1 MSDFETER
9 FHRWLSA
16 LHQSPKDLLG
26 DPKDYTFL
34 MHQPRARTSTREGRP
49 MAENTTTNNPEYL
62 FAVKDQENESISW
75 TRPEEIDKLSD
86 DSPEDPPAIVI
97 IDAAFWNAEGFWD
110 DADPFEEISDQ
121 FGLSGITE
129 CVYEPY
135 GAATF
140 SSALAQ
146 LLADPRFQRDDSI

>member
-1 MSDFETER
+1 MT
-9 FHRWLSA
+9 
-16 LHQSPKDLLG
+16 
-26 DPKDYTFL
+26 
-34 MHQPRARTSTREGRP
+34 
-49 MAENTTTNNPEYL
+49 ENTNNDNRPEYL
-62 FAVKDQENESISW
+62 FAVKNQEDKSISW
-75 TRPEEIDKLSD
+75 TRPEEIDKLVD
-86 DSPEDPPAIVI
+86 GSPEDPLAIVSMLAIVI
-97 IDAAFWNAEGFWD
+97 IDAAFWDAEGFWD